1 LNRSI
6 VWLAAT
12 LGLALMACASPAPAA
27 ARAHP
32 PARHAPAAPA
42 AEPQPNAALAALFER
57 EFQWQLKEFPEQA
70 TFVGDDRYNDRL
82 SDESAAAVARHRAHR
97 RAVLA
102 ELAKFKGVRLDTQ
115 DRISLALA
123 TDRLQRAAEVDAMY
137 GPLPFEGLN
146 GWMVVGPTGGP
157 QFELP
162 TLAKATPLRNAHD
175 YDNYLQ
181 RLAAV
186 PVVMGQ
192 LTERMRA
199 GLRSG
204 WVPPQAV
211 MAKVPEQFDLF
222 VADDVTA
229 SPLYEPFRHFPV
241 DMGEADKARLA
252 EAARRALADQVR
264 PAFVA
269 MKQFLVQQYIPGCRQ
284 QLGASTLPA
293 GPAYYALAVRENT
306 TTPLT
311 PQQVHDIGLREV
323 ARIHGEM
330 DKVIAG
336 VGFKGTRNEFI
347 DSIRKDPRF
356 YFTKPE
362 DMLMAYRDIAKR
374 VDAELP
380 KLFATLPRLPY
391 GIRAMEPY
399 EGDNA
404 EHYTPGAADGS
415 RAGWFEANVLSLST
429 RPKYEMEDTLLHE
442 AVPGHHLQTARAQEI
457 PGLPAFRR
465 NGWYVA
471 YGEGWALY
479 AESLGPELG
488 MYRDP
493 YSKFGALSWEAVR
506 ACRLVIDTGLHAF
519 GWTREQAIRYMVDN
533 AGIAEGFATAEV
545 DRYIVDPG
553 QALGYK
559 IGELKIKA
567 LRAKAEAALGE
578 HFDIRHF
585 HNALLDDGPLPL
597 TILEQRIDE
606 WIAGQQRMLAR
617 QPAGA
622 AGQGAAR

>member
-1 LNRSI
+1 ML
-6 VWLAAT
+6 WLAAIV
-12 LGLALMACASPAPAA
+12 ALAPAA
-27 ARAHP
+27 GALG
-32 PARHAPAAPA
+32 APASHARRAPA
-42 AEPQPNAALAALFER
+42 PVVATAAAVEPAPNAALAALFER
-57 EFQWQLKEFPEQA
+57 EFQWSLKEHPEQA
-70 TFVGDDRYNDRL
+70 TYVGDARYNDRL
-82 SDESAAAVARHRAHR
+82 SDESPAAVKRRRAHR
-97 RAVLA
+97 QAVLA
-102 ELAKFKGVRLDTQ
+102 ELAKFDEHRLNTQ
-115 DRISLALA
+115 DRISRELMIE
-123 TDRLQRAAEVDAMY
+123 RLRQAGEVDAMY
-137 GPLPFEGLN
+137 RDLPFEGLT

-162 TLAKATPLRNAHD
+162 ALAKASPFRNAHD
-175 YDNYLQ
+175 YDNYLK

-186 PVVMGQ
+186 PAALAQ
-192 LTERMRA
+192 ATDTMRA

-204 WVPPQAV
+204 WTPPKAV
-211 MAKVPEQFDLF
+211 MARVPGQFDLF
-222 VADDVTA
+222 VADDVTT
-229 SPLYEPFRHFPV
+229 SPLYEPFKHFPV
-241 DMGEADKARLA
+241 EMPADEQAQLQAEGRKVLA
-252 EAARRALADQVR
+252 EQVR
-264 PAFVA
+264 PAFA
-269 MKQFLVQQYIPGCRQ
+269 ALKGFLEQQYIPGCREA
-284 QLGASTLPA
+284 LGASALPA
-293 GPAYYALAVRENT
+293 GPAYYALAVRANT
-306 TTPLT
+306 TTTLT
-311 PQQVHDIGLREV
+311 PQQVHETGLREIE
-323 ARIHGEM
+323 RIHGEM
-330 DKVIAG
+330 DKVIAS
-336 VGFKGTRNEFI
+336 VGFKGTRAEFI

-362 DMLMAYRDIAKR
+362 DMLEAYRDIAKR

-391 GIRAMEPY
+391 GVRAMEPY

-415 RAGWFEANVLSLST
+415 RAGFFEANVLSLAT

-493 YSKFGALSWEAVR
+493 YSKFGELSWEAVR
-506 ACRLVIDTGLHAF
+506 ASRLVVDTGLHAM
-519 GWTREQAIRYMVDN
+519 GWTREQAIGYMVDN
-533 AGIAEGFATAEV
+533 AGIAPGFATAEV

-606 WIAGQQRMLAR
+606 WIAGQQRLVA
-617 QPAGA
+617 QAAATGGA
-622 AGQGAAR
+622 ATATR

>member
-1 LNRSI
+1 LNRSTVRPAAI
-6 VWLAAT
+6 LALALWAGASAAT
-12 LGLALMACASPAPAA
+12 AAVHARSIPAHATAA
-27 ARAHP
+27 E
-32 PARHAPAAPA
+32 A
-42 AEPQPNAALAALFER
+42 AEPAPNAALAALFAR
-57 EFQWQLKEFPEQA
+57 EFQWALKEHPEQA
-70 TFVGDDRYNDRL
+70 TYVGDDRYNDRL
-82 SDESAAAVARHRAHR
+82 SDESPQAVTRHRAHR

-102 ELAKFKGVRLDTQ
+102 ELAAFKPAQLNAQ
-115 DRISLALA
+115 DRISLQLMTAQLKQAEEIDAL
-123 TDRLQRAAEVDAMY
+123 Y
-137 GPLPFEGLN
+137 GPLPFEGLT
-146 GWMVVGPTGGP
+146 GWMVVGPTSGP

-162 TLAKATPLRNAHD
+162 ALAKATPFRNLRD
-175 YDNYLQ
+175 YDNYLK

-186 PVVMGQ
+186 PAQMGQ

-204 WVPPQAV
+204 WLPPQAV

-222 VADDVTA
+222 VASDVTT
-229 SPLYEPFRHFPV
+229 SPLYEPFRNLPA
-241 DMGEADKARLA
+241 DLAESDKARLA
-252 EAARRALADQVR
+252 EAGRRALAEQVR
-264 PAFVA
+264 PAFAA
-269 MKQFLVQQYIPGCRQ
+269 MRQFLVQDYIPGCRQ

-323 ARIHGEM
+323 ERIHGEM

-415 RAGWFEANVLSLST
+415 RAGYFEANVLSLAT

-493 YSKFGALSWEAVR
+493 YSKFGYLSWQAVR
-506 ACRLVIDTGLHAF
+506 ACRLVVDTGLHAF
-519 GWTREQAIRYMVDN
+519 GWTRDQAIRYMVDN
-533 AGIAEGFATAEV
+533 AGIAPGFAEAEV

-559 IGELKIKA
+559 IGQLKILA
-567 LRAKAEAALGE
+567 LRAKAEKALGE

-585 HNALLDDGPLPL
+585 HNALIDDGPLPL

-606 WIAGQQRMLAR
+606 WIAGQQRRVAL
-617 QPAGA
+617 QQGGAGA
-622 AGQGAAR
+622 SPVAR